1 MPWTISGLIS
11 TVVILKK
18 VRSITQIV
26 FISRVESKWNFHG
39 RTSVTSARFPSSD
52 ISKIPSLAS
61 VNNNNKASPPY
72 AYSVFYS
79 DETNTG
85 LTSGD
90 SRHHGRR
97 YEAAN

>member
-11 TVVILKK
+11 TVVMLKK

-26 FISRVESKWNFHG
+26 FISRVEIEGNFHG
-39 RTSVTSARFPSSD
+39 RTSVISARFPSPRSPLSTT
-52 ISKIPSLAS
+52 I
-61 VNNNNKASPPY
+61 NKASPPY